1 MKLSLGFSPCPNDT
15 FIFDALAHQKIDTEG
30 LEFEIVFADVETLNN
45 NAHHEDLD
53 ITKLSYHAYAYMSR
67 NYQLLTSGSALGRGC
82 GPLLISKGEIPRS
95 KIEFCLVGIP
105 GKLTTANFLL
115 SLAFPEAATKKEYVF
130 SEIENALLSEAID
143 IGVII
148 HENRF
153 TYQAKGLKKIID
165 LGEWWEKKYQLPIPL
180 GGICVRRNFD
190 TDLKQKI
197 NRVLKRSVEFA
208 MNNPEQTMDFVRKH
222 SQEMEEEVMKKH
234 IQLYVNDFTV
244 DLGAEGKNAVEK
256 LYEVAME
263 KRIIGG
269 MVYPLFV

>member
-1 MKLSLGFSPCPNDT
+1 
-15 FIFDALAHQKIDTEG
+15 
-30 LEFEIVFADVETLNN
+30 
-45 NAHHEDLD
+45 
-53 ITKLSYHAYAYMSR
+53 MSR

-234 IQLYVNDFTV
+234 IQLYVNDFTI